1 MGRRCEMC
9 DTSNCFPNSFTTL
22 YPLDQS
28 CDQTAVN
35 TFVGIWFSLSLI
47 ASVYIAGQ
55 VKPIL
60 DYPDEE
66 PLLEENHESPVGYV
80 VPNLPNFPIDP
91 CSGKRGIPRV
101 PLRVEIATGVLLSA
115 LVGVG
120 IVSLAYTD
128 WGKTAEEGISYALS
142 IF

>member
-1 MGRRCEMC
+1 MC
-9 DTSNCFPNSFTTL
+9 DVHFGLFSLTTSQLFI
-22 YPLDQS
+22 LDQP

-35 TFVGIWFSLSLI
+35 TFVGIWFSLALL

-91 CSGKRGIPRV
+91 CSGKRGIRRI
-101 PLRVEIATGVLLSA
+101 PLRVEIAIGILLAA
-115 LVGVG
+115 LVGAG

-128 WGKTAEEGISYALS
+128 WGETAEKGISDAI
-142 IF
+142 IFF

>member
-1 MGRRCEMC
+1 
-9 DTSNCFPNSFTTL
+9 L
-22 YPLDQS
+22 L
-28 CDQTAVN
+28 
-35 TFVGIWFSLSLI
+35 

-91 CSGKRGIPRV
+91 CSGKRGIRRI
-101 PLRVEIATGVLLSA
+101 PLRVEIAIGILLAA
-115 LVGVG
+115 LVGAG

-128 WGKTAEEGISYALS
+128 WGETAEKWIPDA
-142 IF
+142 INFF